1 MSVNHFSTLLH
12 QLDLTAHIQHL
23 HNFFSRDQE
32 LYIEGDQDRH
42 FRYIQALDKLS
53 FKSPPKIEPF
63 VSIQNYLKKQGVL
76 RFEQVYEVIKA
87 VRYFRQLKNSEFEG
101 IVGEWMQKIQTPENF
116 DEVDKYFDVE
126 GLFNESLDEELTR
139 LSSRVTQIKSDM
151 NSSLK
156 RLLFSSKLSSYLVDT
171 QIHYVNEEETVL
183 VRGGFNHVLKGAIMG
198 RTTAGFFYVAPDILM
213 KSREQIR
220 AINQEKEAR
229 FYEYAKTFSL
239 ALREMLPFIGFI
251 DKEFNRFD
259 HYQARVMFARAK
271 NYQMLQ
277 AQKDDKIIIEG
288 FEHPALHK
296 PKPISVDF
304 SANVLMITGVNAG
317 GKTML
322 LKSILA
328 TAFMAKYIIPMKI
341 NVSKSH
347 IGSFKRFE
355 AVIDDPQNV
364 KNDIS
369 TFAGRMVQF
378 SKLFSHKSALVG
390 VDEIELGTDSD
401 EAAALFKGILDDL
414 ISRGQKIVVTTHHKR
429 LAALMADRDD
439 VELMAA
445 VYDEERRL
453 PTYEFLQGI
462 IGKSYAFETALR
474 YGIATKIVDNAKV
487 VYGENH
493 EKLNQLIE
501 RGSQLERDLKRKNSE
516 LDARLEK
523 VKAREREL
531 VEAKD
536 ALENAVENEKRTLK
550 SRYQEAINLAKK
562 AAKGEDSAA
571 IHRQM
576 NAANK
581 ELPQEVKKP
590 DVPVVPELHVGDR
603 VKYRRGRGHILS
615 IKGNQATIEVEGMRM
630 RVKKRDLTFSG
641 NEKVARPKTQV
652 KVQTEKRS
660 GLKLDLHGLRAE
672 EAMEKMDVFLSDALI
687 AGWDEVIIYHGIG
700 TGKLSYAVKNFL
712 IAHPSVQGFEDAPPH
727 FGGFGAK
734 IVKL

>member
-1 MSVNHFSTLLH
+1 MSVNHFNTLLN
-12 QLDLTAHIQHL
+12 QLDLSTHIAHL
-23 HNFFSRDQE
+23 KNFFSREQD
-32 LYIEGDQDRH
+32 LYIEGDQERH
-42 FRYIQALDKLS
+42 FRYISALDKLE
-53 FKSPPKIEPF
+53 FKAPSKIEPF
-63 VSIQNYLKKQGVL
+63 ETSINHLKKQGVL
-76 RFEQVYEVIKA
+76 RFEQVFEIIKV
-87 VRYFRQLKNSEFEG
+87 VRYFRQLKNSEFEC
-101 IVGEWMQKIQTPENF
+101 IIGEWMDKIQIPLSFE
-116 DEVDKYFDVE
+116 EVDKYFDIE
-126 GLFNESLDEELTR
+126 GIFNESLDEELTR
-139 LSSRVTQIKSDM
+139 LSGRITQIKQDM
-151 NSSLK
+151 NAALK
-156 RLLFSSKLSSYLVDT
+156 RVLYSSKVSPYLVDT
-171 QIHYVNEEETVL
+171 QVHYVNDEEALL
-183 VRGGFNHVLKGAIMG
+183 VRGGFNHVLKGAIIG
-198 RTTAGFFYVAPDILM
+198 RSTAGFFYVAPDILM
-213 KSREQIR
+213 KSRDQVR
-220 AINQEKEAR
+220 AITQEKEAR
-229 FYEYAKTFSL
+229 FYEYAKSFSL
-239 ALREMLPFIGFI
+239 LLKEMLPFIGFI

-288 FEHPALHK
+288 FEHPALQK
-296 PKPISVDF
+296 AKPISVDF

-328 TAFMAKYIIPMKI
+328 ASFMAKYIIPMKI
-341 NVSKSH
+341 NVNKSH
-347 IGSFKRFE
+347 VGSFKRFE
-355 AVIDDPQNV
+355 AVIDDPRNV

-378 SKLFSHKSALVG
+378 SKLFAHRSALVG

-401 EAAALFKGILDDL
+401 EAAALFKGILDEL
-414 ISRGQKIVVTTHHKR
+414 ITKGQKIVVTTHHKR

-445 VYDEERRL
+445 VYDEEARL

-474 YGIATKIVDNAKV
+474 YGISNNIVADAKV
-487 VYGENH
+487 IYDENH

-516 LDARLEK
+516 LDEKLKK
-523 VKAREREL
+523 VKQRESEL
-531 VEAKD
+531 IEAKV
-536 ALENAVENEKRTLK
+536 ALDVTLENEKKILK
-550 SRYQEAINLAKK
+550 SSYQEAINLAKK
-562 AAKGEDSAA
+562 AAKGEDTAM

-576 NAANK
+576 NAAKK
-581 ELPQEVKKP
+581 ELPIEEKRP
-590 DVPVVPELHVGDR
+590 DTPVVPELKVGDS

-630 RVKKRDLTFSG
+630 RVKKRDLKFSG
-641 NEKVARPKTQV
+641 NEKVATPKTQV
-652 KVQTEKRS
+652 KVQKEKRA
-660 GLKLDLHGLRAE
+660 GLKLDLHGMRAE
-672 EAMEKMDVFLSDALI
+672 EAIEKMDIFLSDALI

-712 IAHPSVQGFEDAPPH
+712 LAHPSVKGFDDAPPH

-734 IVKL
+734 VVKL

>member
-1 MSVNHFSTLLH
+1 MSVNQFSTLIK
-12 QLDLTAHIQHL
+12 QLDLNVHIEHL
-23 HNFFSRDQE
+23 SSFFSREQE
-32 LYIEGDQDRH
+32 LYIQGDQERH
-42 FRYIQALDKLS
+42 FRYIQALDKLN
-53 FKSPPKIEPF
+53 FNAPPKIEPF
-63 VSIQNYLKKQGVL
+63 EFIQNHLKKQGVL
-76 RFEQVYEVIKA
+76 RFEQIFEVLKA
-87 VRYFRQLKNSEFEG
+87 VRYFRHLKNSDFEG
-101 IVGEWMQKIQTPENF
+101 MIGEWMQKI
-116 DEVDKYFDVE
+116 EVPDDFEDIDKYFDVS

-139 LSSRVTQIKSDM
+139 LSARVSQIKQDM
-151 NSSLK
+151 NASLK

-171 QIHYVNEEETVL
+171 QIHYVNDEEALL
-183 VRGGFNHVLKGAIMG
+183 VRGGFNHVLKGAVIG
-198 RTTAGFFYVAPDILM
+198 RTSAGYFYVAPDVLM

-220 AINQEKEAR
+220 TIMQEKEAR
-229 FYEYAKTFSL
+229 FYEYAKSFSL
-239 ALREMLPFIGFI
+239 ALREMLLFINFI

-259 HYQARVMFARAK
+259 HYQARVMFARVK
-271 NYQMLQ
+271 DYQMMQ
-277 AQKDDKIIIEG
+277 AQKDDKIILNG

-296 PKPISVDF
+296 PKPIHVDF

-328 TAFMAKYIIPMKI
+328 AAFMAKYIIPMKI
-341 NVSKSH
+341 NVSQSH

-378 SKLFSHKSALVG
+378 SKLFGHRSALIG

-401 EAAALFKGILDDL
+401 EAAALFKGILDEL

-439 VELMAA
+439 VALMAA
-445 VYDEERRL
+445 VYDEALRL

-474 YGIATKIVDNAKV
+474 YGIATRIVDEAKV

-501 RGSQLERDLKRKNSE
+501 RGSQLERDLKHKNSE
-516 LDARLEK
+516 LDARLER
-523 VKAREREL
+523 VKTREREL
-531 VEAKD
+531 EEAKE
-536 ALENAVENEKRTLK
+536 ALEQAVDVEKKLLK
-550 SRYQEAINLAKK
+550 SSYQEAINLAKQ
-562 AAKGEDSAA
+562 AAKGEDASD

-581 ELPQEVKKP
+581 QLPVEIKKP
-590 DVPVVPELHVGDR
+590 EAPVVPELHVGDKVR
-603 VKYRRGRGHILS
+603 YRQGRGQILS
-615 IKGNQATIEVEGMRM
+615 IKGNQATIEVEGIRM
-630 RVKKRDLTFSG
+630 RVKKRDLKFSG
-641 NEKVARPKTQV
+641 NEKLPTPKTQV
-652 KVQTEKRS
+652 QVQKEKRS

-672 EAMEKMDVFLSDALI
+672 EAIEKMDVFISDALI

-712 IAHPSVQGFEDAPPH
+712 KAHPRVQGFEDAPPH

-734 IVKL
+734 VVRL